1 MNTFDFENPDALEY
15 ELRGLRLAAIEFRNY
30 TASLQFVTQI
40 MELYEGGWEKRAL
53 LKNFFEKYP
62 LPRVAT
68 FLSEDA

>member
-1 MNTFDFENPDALEY
+1 MSTLDPESPDAIEY
-15 ELRGLRLAAIEFRNY
+15 ELRSIRLAALEFRNY

-62 LPRVAT
+62 LPRVET
-68 FLSEDA
+68 FL